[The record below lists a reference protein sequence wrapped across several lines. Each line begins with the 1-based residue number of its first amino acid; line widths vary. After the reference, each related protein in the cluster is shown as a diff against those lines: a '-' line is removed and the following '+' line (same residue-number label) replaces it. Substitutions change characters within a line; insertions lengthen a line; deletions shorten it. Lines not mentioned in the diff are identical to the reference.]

1 LCGVRAFDGQIHC
14 TRDVVISVDEPRLN
28 FRFDPA
34 DCAGAHPYAP
44 WPVRGFELI
53 HHGPTK
59 PRGAAHGWKP

>member
-1 LCGVRAFDGQIHC
+1 
-14 TRDVVISVDEPRLN
+14 VVISVDEPRLN